1 MFSGIMTKPQNKERE
16 RDLTR
21 PDLLGASRCNCWGR
35 CNCLCS
41 LKLLDLF
48 QSVVGSAS
56 IQVFHSDHVNCF
68 LHSLLQS
75 GFTAVVWRST
85 PKERQCPCFFLLPT
99 WEGSKMRWWRKGP
112 PSCHASHKPPKT
124 LPVSKHSPPLSSFHA
139 VYSTYSKSTNPTQTR
154 QSCFLPKGLCKQNKL
169 AVIMYVAPIACKT
182 FASSANLIRFPL
194 WLPAPHFPIP
204 CLCTGVREE
213 VLLSSPVPTRK
224 HSPHSVSQHHSN
236 STATLL
242 IPCHQCP
249 ITVIIWPPPA
259 GRSATPAWTTWKAT
273 SSDTQRIAPH
283 CQRVPLYQLCCQTPP
298 KSDSSLRGRAGQMGT
313 QGKHN

>member
-1 MFSGIMTKPQNKERE
+1 MTKPQNKERE

-249 ITVIIWPPPA
+249 ITVIIWPPPPTRNA
-259 GRSATPAWTTWKAT
+259 SLLTASVCRST
-273 SSDTQRIAPH
+273 SSAAKRPRNQIQACVGEQARWVHRENTINITKTR
-283 CQRVPLYQLCCQTPP
+283 LW
-298 KSDSSLRGRAGQMGT
+298 LRLQPSML
-313 QGKHN
+313 QQS